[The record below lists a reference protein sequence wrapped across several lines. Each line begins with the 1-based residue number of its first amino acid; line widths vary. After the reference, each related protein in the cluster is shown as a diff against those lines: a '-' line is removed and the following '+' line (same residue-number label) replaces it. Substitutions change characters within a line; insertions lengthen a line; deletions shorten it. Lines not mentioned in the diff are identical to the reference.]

1 MGHDALVGGQ
11 DDVAELTGGEHG
23 GAEVLELVQLQVE
36 AGRDHTALVEAAVQ
50 LNNDLA
56 SAGIVNHGELVDVAV
71 LLHKTQDL
79 DQHLG
84 NGVQDDL

>member
-1 MGHDALVGGQ
+1 MS
-11 DDVAELTGGEHG
+11 ELTGGEHG

-50 LNNDLA
+50 FNNDLS

-71 LLHKTQDL
+71 LLHKTRDL
-79 DQHLG
+79 NQHLG